1 MPDAHL
7 RGYGV
12 GPLLVHEV
20 SVRIVT
26 DAFHFPSSPLRLL
39 TAAAGGLACLQ
50 GITNGAALPART
62 GGPYGTEAG
71 LTFKHD
77 VLPGL
82 QGCINGHGMVALP
95 AERVIAGC
103 LAQTAGEVCSA
114 GDDPGCATV
123 AGRSLVV
130 AGDDSAALVPSRS
143 RRIMA
148 HSIGQR
154 ALLDE
159 PNIER
164 MQQLVPVVQRRM
176 GSTFEVGAL
185 PFTADNLRALIDER
199 NDAYLDTLCS
209 AGMHLHATAAK
220 IADELFQWQ
229 PEVMDAQRRA
239 DFAVWLDAHY
249 PKPGATRMSPEQLTR
264 ILKDL
269 AAFLNATYGLHQ

>member
-1 MPDAHL
+1 VC
-7 RGYGV
+7 GYGV
-12 GPLLVHEV
+12 APLLVHEV
-20 SVRIVT
+20 AVRIAA
-26 DAFHFPSSPLRLL
+26 DAFHFLSSPSRLL

-50 GITNGAALPART
+50 GITNGSALPAART
-62 GGPYGTEAG
+62 GGPYGTEAA

-77 VLPGL
+77 VLPRL
-82 QGCINGHGMVALP
+82 HGCINQQGMAALP

-103 LAQTAGEVCSA
+103 LAQLAGEVCSA

-143 RRIMA
+143 RRIMG
-148 HSIGQR
+148 HGIRQR

-159 PNIER
+159 ANIER
-164 MQQLVPVVQRRM
+164 MQELVPVIQRRM
-176 GSTFEVGAL
+176 GSTFEAGAL

-239 DFAVWLDAHY
+239 DFAVWLDEHY